1 MVAERQ
7 LKQFYKDLKEMFIY
21 QFQEPGLY
29 DEFMGRLEKLRA
41 DRRQREV
48 DHKLHLKALEMA
60 ARREK
65 AKKIQFIQDMIAV
78 SIGAIVS
85 ILIIIGIVWMF
96 TLGG

>member
-1 MVAERQ
+1 
-7 LKQFYKDLKEMFIY
+7 MFIY

-48 DHKLHLKALEMA
+48 DHRLHLKALEMA

-65 AKKIQFIQDMIAV
+65 AKKVQFIQDMFAIAL
-78 SIGAIVS
+78 GGIVS
-85 ILIIIGIVWMF
+85 VLIIIGIVWMF
-96 TLGG
+96 TLGD

>member
-1 MVAERQ
+1 
-7 LKQFYKDLKEMFIY
+7 MFIY

-60 ARREK
+60 AKREK
-65 AKKIQFIQDMIAV
+65 AKKVQFIQDMFAIALGV
-78 SIGAIVS
+78 IVS

-96 TLGG
+96 TLGD